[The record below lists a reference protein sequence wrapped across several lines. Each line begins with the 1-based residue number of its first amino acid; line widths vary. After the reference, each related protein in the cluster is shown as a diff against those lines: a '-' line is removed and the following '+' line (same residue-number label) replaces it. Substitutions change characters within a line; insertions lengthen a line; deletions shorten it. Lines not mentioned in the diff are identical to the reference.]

1 MYFVIYVVQK
11 LASII
16 PIGKDD
22 IYLRVPP
29 FYFFFKYKTK
39 KYNSLKKRK
48 KEEPRESYIERRDW
62 NYLSD
67 NFLLNRCSCMY
78 VCVYVHVQKR
88 QNVLEHKEDEKKG
101 GGIKIKKG
109 NRQETSEPRVQC

>member
-1 MYFVIYVVQK
+1 
-11 LASII
+11 
-16 PIGKDD
+16 
-22 IYLRVPP
+22 
-29 FYFFFKYKTK
+29 
-39 KYNSLKKRK
+39 
-48 KEEPRESYIERRDW
+48 
-62 NYLSD
+62 
-67 NFLLNRCSCMY
+67 MY